1 MTDNKEDI
9 VTACKDCMVEV
20 LEFNDRGHDS
30 HYKCPKCNKVL
41 FYGGEG
47 ELKIIKGRKK
57 IKIHKMGRKW
67 RKNNKVELV

>member
-20 LEFNDRGHDS
+20 LEFNDRGFDS

-41 FYGGEG
+41 FYDGEG
-47 ELKIIKGRKK
+47 ELKIVNGRKE
-57 IKIHKMGRKW
+57 IVIHKIDSEMEK
-67 RKNNKVELV
+67 K